1 MGRDWRWHKV
11 LRQWLQKDT
20 KESNTASSLPLVD
33 LTQGAPIGMLPQRIN
48 ERSERGVYVF
58 FEASN
63 WRRERREFLLDYEEL
78 ENKVIPNMAPGMGL
92 LGGPVGAAS
101 ASCQGMSQGSSQV
114 PGA

>member
-1 MGRDWRWHKV
+1 M
-11 LRQWLQKDT
+11 
-20 KESNTASSLPLVD
+20 D
-33 LTQGAPIGMLPQRIN
+33 LTQGAPIGMPPMRIS

-78 ENKVIPNMAPGMGL
+78 ENKVIPGVAPGMGL
-92 LGGPVGAAS
+92 VGGPVGAGGGGGGGMQV
-101 ASCQGMSQGSSQV
+101 QGPGGQGQGSSQV

>member
-1 MGRDWRWHKV
+1 MPPMR
-11 LRQWLQKDT
+11 L
-20 KESNTASSLPLVD
+20 
-33 LTQGAPIGMLPQRIN
+33 N

-78 ENKVIPNMAPGMGL
+78 ENRILPGVAPGMGL
-92 LGGPVGAAS
+92 VGGPVGAAG
-101 ASCQGMSQGSSQV
+101 AGGQAMGQGQGQGQGAGSSQV

>member
-1 MGRDWRWHKV
+1 M
-11 LRQWLQKDT
+11 
-20 KESNTASSLPLVD
+20 
-33 LTQGAPIGMLPQRIN
+33 MPQRIS

-78 ENKVIPNMAPGMGL
+78 ENKVIPGGVPGMGL
-92 LGGPVGAAS
+92 LGTLMGGGGSGAGG
-101 ASCQGMSQGSSQV
+101 QGMGQGQGSSQV